1 MPERH
6 VAGWDLGGAHL
17 KLAVAKGNGAL
28 LEVIQLPCPLWQ
40 GLDRLERAIGEARA
54 RLPERIER
62 HGVTMTG
69 ELVDLFPNRT
79 KGVGQLVDTMTG
91 AFPDSDLRIYGGRA
105 GFLTPGDALGQPEAV
120 ASANWLASAGFTA
133 KRLGEAL
140 FMDLGS
146 TTTDILPLS
155 GGEVRAL
162 GLTDAERLVA
172 EELVYTG
179 ITRTPVMVMAMAE
192 AVPFGGERQRVMAEH
207 FATMAD
213 VHRLTGRLPEDAD
226 QHPAADGGAKS
237 AEASARRLARML
249 GRDRE
254 SAGMDDWQRLA
265 GHLAERQLR
274 MLQDAAD
281 RVLSRGLLSNEAPLV
296 GAGVGRFLL
305 ADLAARLKRPYRD
318 FAELV
323 RVAKHCAKAPPAV
336 PRRRRSRCWRWTAG
350 SP

>member
-1 MPERH
+1 MPEHH

-17 KLAVAKGNGAL
+17 KLAVATGDGDL
-28 LEVIQLPCPLWQ
+28 LEVVQLPCPLWQ

-54 RLPERIER
+54 RLPEGVER

-69 ELVDLFPNRT
+69 ELVDLFPNRA
-79 KGVGQLVDTMTG
+79 KGVGQLIDVMTG
-91 AFPDSDLRIYGGRA
+91 AFPDSELGIYCGRA
-105 GFLTPGDALGQPEAV
+105 GFLAPGDAVGQPEAV
-120 ASANWLASAGFTA
+120 ASANWLASAGLTA
-133 KRLGEAL
+133 GRLDQAL

-146 TTTDILPLS
+146 TTTDVLPLS
-155 GGEVRAL
+155 GGAVRAR
-162 GLTDAERLVA
+162 GMTDAERLVS
-172 EELVYTG
+172 EELIYTG
-179 ITRTPVMVMAMAE
+179 ATRTPVMAVAE
-192 AVPFGGERQRVMAEH
+192 AVPFGGDRQRVMAEH

-254 SAGMDDWQRLA
+254 SAGMAEWRRLA
-265 GHLAERQLR
+265 GYLAERQLR
-274 MLQDAAD
+274 TLQDAAE
-281 RVLSRGLLSNEAPLV
+281 RALSRGLLSDQAPLV
-296 GAGVGRFLL
+296 GAGIGRFLL

-323 RVAKHCAKAPPAV
+323 TGAEAVREGAACCAPAAAVALL
-336 PRRRRSRCWRWTAG
+336 SIDGW
-350 SP
+350 